1 MGDAEALT
9 REFLPLY
16 VRVPAARP
24 GMCTIC
30 RTGAADPPHETCAG
44 CRRAAHGLYASTE
57 HVVPISLTARD
68 TQLYDVLVRERD
80 PSGAGGRR
88 SRAGFLAATVARFL
102 RAHAACLEERA
113 GGPFTVVATIPDTRA
128 ERPIEAFD
136 LMQRVVG
143 QVGALVP
150 RYRPL
155 LLEPVARAAF
165 RVRGRVD
172 DERVLLVDDL
182 FGSGVRVRGAAS
194 ALYGRGAATV
204 VALVVA
210 RFVDINDPHGARI
223 WREAH
228 DRPFGFDRCCLCD
241 PGD

>member
-1 MGDAEALT
+1 MGDAEAFT

-24 GMCTIC
+24 GMCSIC
-30 RTGAADPPHETCAG
+30 RTGPADPPRETCAG
-44 CRRAAHGLYASTE
+44 CRRAARGGHAFTG

-80 PSGAGGRR
+80 PSRAGGRR
-88 SRAGFLAATVARFL
+88 SRAAFLAATVARFL
-102 RAHAACLEERA
+102 GAHAACLEDRA

-143 QVGALVP
+143 KVGALVP

-182 FGSGVRVRGAAS
+182 FGSGVRVQGATSALSGSGAA
-194 ALYGRGAATV
+194 AV

-210 RFVDINDPHGARI
+210 RFVDIADEHGARI

-228 DRPFGFDRCCLCD
+228 DRPFRFDRCCLCD